1 LTATGLAAGATAAGL
16 APILLA
22 TLLVVGGAMVG
33 KEKDQR
39 TGR

>member
-1 LTATGLAAGATAAGL
+1 LAAMAVGAKPAAGL
-16 APILLA
+16 AAALLA
-22 TLLVVGGAMVG
+22 TLVVVGGAMVG